1 MPLIHDDLPS
11 TETHRVSV
19 SPSAAIEIEWA
30 LASGDRD
37 DFRRDHP
44 ALEAVFADHPD
55 LQERIR
61 SIWGQGEMV
70 TVEGH
75 FLELMVLAHHGGLL
89 FSDDAD
95 TLIDRLDDLCA
106 TFPLGPEDLPMH
118 SETAEAR
125 GAVLARLAGLRES
138 PELRARY
145 VALVADMWH
154 AMRHDWELT
163 GRGAVEVA
171 VAARRGLQAKGADWH
186 EVVRSECDF
195 GGILD
200 KTLAALGPAAE
211 VVAVPAY
218 FTHKGLLVD
227 LPGVIVIGVRT
238 DITGAHA
245 RARTE
250 ALARRLKALSDP
262 TRLAILDALRNGPR
276 TITEVAAAFS
286 LAQPTVSNH
295 VKVLRDAGL
304 VMDERQGTRRLLIV
318 QHDVVEELIGSLHD
332 TLADRSAPAH
342 PPVGAAA
349 AAVLQAPELVG
360 QPVR

>member
-11 TETHRVSV
+11 RETLRVSV

-30 LASGDRD
+30 LASGHRD

-44 ALEAVFADHPD
+44 ALDAVFGDHPD

-61 SIWGQGEMV
+61 SIWGEGDMV

-95 TLIDRLDDLCA
+95 TLLDRLDDLCA
-106 TFPLGPEDLPMH
+106 TFDLRPDDLPLH
-118 SETAEAR
+118 SETEEAR
-125 GAVLARLAGLRES
+125 SAVLARLNELRQS
-138 PELRARY
+138 PDLRARY
-145 VALVADMWH
+145 VGLVRDMWE
-154 AMRHDWELT
+154 AMRDDWELS

-171 VAARRGLQAKGADWH
+171 VAARRSLQAKGADWH
-186 EVVRSECDF
+186 EVARSECDF

-200 KTLAALGPAAE
+200 QTLAAVGPTVEIA
-211 VVAVPAY
+211 VVPAY
-218 FTHKGLLVD
+218 FTHKGLFVD
-227 LPGVIVIGVRT
+227 LPGVVVIGVRT

-262 TRLAILDALRNGPR
+262 TRLVHRGHGNASVARF
-276 TITEVAAAFS
+276 ITEVAAAFS

-295 VKVLRDAGL
+295 VKILRDAGL
-304 VMDERQGTRRLLIV
+304 VVDERQGTRRRLIV
-318 QHDVVEELIGSLHD
+318 QHDVVEELIRNLHD
-332 TLADRSAPAH
+332 ALSDRSSHAH
-342 PPVGAAA
+342 GGVAAA
-349 AAVLQAPELVG
+349 AAGRPRPEGQLV
-360 QPVR
+360 R